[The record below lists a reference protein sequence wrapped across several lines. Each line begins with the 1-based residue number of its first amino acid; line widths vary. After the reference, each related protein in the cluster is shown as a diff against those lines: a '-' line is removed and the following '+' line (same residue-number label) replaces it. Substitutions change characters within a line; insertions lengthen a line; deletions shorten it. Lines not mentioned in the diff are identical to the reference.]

1 MPTARRG
8 RDCGLVV
15 LQDDGDDRTLPIV
28 VSPCT
33 PLPSKSEEPWSIGP
47 VVMTAAAFGDGR
59 CATQVPSLNK
69 TGLVRAA
76 GFTRRFQRT
85 AGLLA
90 DARHPRWQTSRLPET
105 LQIESVRRVEAS
117 DLRQSNPHPSVPCL
131 LSPLVEAPLSS
142 KAHRAQQQVASLAM
156 VESATAGDADEL
168 HLLRSDVRSNSCLEA
183 RTAHGHLP
191 FLESTPMKLLTTGRT
206 PTRAKKN
213 QENMFSAHISLRS
226 IRREGFNGAD
236 EQWAD
241 GDMREGVESSLS
253 PDMQSPTPS
262 PYQRTYTH
270 RNEQSP
276 LRSASK
282 IEKQWR
288 YAVPVHSASG
298 NSSPISPKSLDE
310 FITRGDFGLGFSEAS
325 PLDAKHHRT
334 LGAGRSVPSQKT
346 IQNQKV
352 PVQHSI
358 PHVLQGSVEAVMRY
372 VSAVAISPMIR
383 GQSGKGEV
391 GFRFQSGTKIRPKS
405 TVSHLEIKEL
415 PYDAPKTKGNMDAG
429 QLFVP
434 SNADKSARAMEA
446 YTRTHAIDLSNPR
459 NSVTN
464 WPMKRFHQRILPARS
479 KDTKSTETLE
489 QDSAAMCSDEVKEE
503 IDKGLADKKTQF
515 AFNLLDLDLD
525 GELSRDEFMRF
536 SGFLDAEAFDLIDK
550 NGNGEV
556 DFDELAT
563 YERARIVAC
572 IQAQLATIQ
581 EVVCEEVDRL
591 VQALLT
597 EEHTLQANK
606 DLRQRDVIL
615 QNLIAYSAESPE
627 AVEGFIPEQ
636 TETRGVRF

>member
-1 MPTARRG
+1 MAARR

-15 LQDDGDDRTLPIV
+15 LQDDGDDMTLPIV
-28 VSPCT
+28 ASPCT
-33 PLPSKSEEPWSIGP
+33 PLPS
-47 VVMTAAAFGDGR
+47 VMTAAAFGNAR
-59 CATQVPSLNK
+59 CGTQVPSWSK

-90 DARHPRWQTSRLPET
+90 DARHQRWQTSRLPET

-117 DLRQSNPHPSVPCL
+117 DLRQSSPHPSVPCL
-131 LSPLVEAPLSS
+131 LSPMDSPLVEAPLSS
-142 KAHRAQQQVASLAM
+142 KAHRSQQQVASLAT
-156 VESATAGDADEL
+156 VKSATSGDADEL
-168 HLLRSDVRSNSCLEA
+168 HFLRSDLRSNSCLDA

-191 FLESTPMKLLTTGRT
+191 FLQSTPMKLLTTGRT
-206 PTRAKKN
+206 STRAKKN
-213 QENMFSAHISLRS
+213 QEIFSAHISLRS

-241 GDMREGVESSLS
+241 GDMREGVAAVASSLS
-253 PDMQSPTPS
+253 PDIQSPTAS
-262 PYQRTYTH
+262 PYQRPYTH

-288 YAVPVHSASG
+288 YAGAVHSASG
-298 NSSPISPKSLDE
+298 NSSPVSPKSLDE
-310 FITRGDFGLGFSEAS
+310 FITRGDFGLGFLEAS
-325 PLDAKHHRT
+325 PKHHAT
-334 LGAGRSVPSQKT
+334 LGAGTRSAPSQKT
-346 IQNQKV
+346 IQNQKQKV
-352 PVQHSI
+352 RVQHSI
-358 PHVLQGSVEAVMRY
+358 PHVLRGSVEAVMRY
-372 VSAVAISPMIR
+372 VSAAAVFPMTR
-383 GQSGKGEV
+383 GQSGNGEF
-391 GFRFQSGTKIRPKS
+391 GFRFESGTKIRPKS
-405 TVSHLEIKEL
+405 TVSHLEIKL
-415 PYDAPKTKGNMDAG
+415 PHDAPKTKGDMDAG

-434 SNADKSARAMEA
+434 SNAEKSARAMEA

-459 NSVTN
+459 NSVTQ
-464 WPMKRFHQRILPARS
+464 WPMKRFHQRILPPCS
-479 KDTKSTETLE
+479 TGPKSTKKK
-489 QDSAAMCSDEVKEE
+489 SAAICNDEVKEE
-503 IDKGLADKKTQF
+503 IDKGLAHKKTRF
-515 AFNLLDLDLD
+515 AFDLLDLDLD

-536 SGFLDAEAFDLIDK
+536 SGLLDAEAFDLIDK

-572 IQAQLATIQ
+572 ISAQLVTIQ
-581 EVVCEEVDRL
+581 EVVNEEVERL
-591 VQALLT
+591 VQALLA

-627 AVEGFIPEQ
+627 AVEGIIPEQ
-636 TETRGVRF
+636 KETRGVRF